1 MSFRTWDFHLQ
12 PWHLVVPM
20 ACVGAIDRDY
30 VSIASGL
37 GAVTGMQESK
47 ESLKGKKILSP
58 LMVGG
63 CWWVIQLHSQGRIC
77 VLLSTK
83 PLNRFLPLRDG
94 KLTELMLTL
103 KRGGIW
109 EPFASR
115 KKIWTVSQYV
125 RTSTK
130 KLYLVS
136 HGFHEDNSFALV
148 KKESQ
153 VATGNSQSATK
164 FKEKSC
170 SGYTFQTFIPF
181 VQISRILLCLFMWYL
196 YIVKSVGLSQQCIF
210 CICPVCQVASFYI
223 ENLIF
228 MKCQAVD
235 L

>member
-136 HGFHEDNSFALV
+136 HGFHEDKLRVLPWSRRNHKLLLEILNLQQNSKRSPALDIR
-148 KKESQ
+148 
-153 VATGNSQSATK
+153 
-164 FKEKSC
+164 FKPLSPLCKYP
-170 SGYTFQTFIPF
+170 GYFCAC
-181 VQISRILLCLFMWYL
+181 LCDI
-196 YIVKSVGLSQQCIF
+196 YI
-210 CICPVCQVASFYI
+210 
-223 ENLIF
+223 
-228 MKCQAVD
+228 
-235 L
+235 